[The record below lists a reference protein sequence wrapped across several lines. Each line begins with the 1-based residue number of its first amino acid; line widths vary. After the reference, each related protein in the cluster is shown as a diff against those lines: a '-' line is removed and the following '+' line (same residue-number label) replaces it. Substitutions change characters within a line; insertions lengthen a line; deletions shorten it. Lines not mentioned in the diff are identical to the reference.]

1 VPPVAL
7 LTSEF
12 CCQVQC
18 KNLFDIEVFIINSDV
33 FCEGCFI
40 KEKKNSAARFIISDD
55 IEDKIVVFS
64 GNWRFPLSPFIK

>member
-1 VPPVAL
+1 VSFVAL

-12 CCQVQC
+12 CCKVLC
-18 KNLFDIEVFIINSDV
+18 KNLFDIEVFIISTNV

-40 KEKKNSAARFIISDD
+40 KKKNFVVRFIISDD
-55 IEDKIVVFS
+55 IEDEMVVLS